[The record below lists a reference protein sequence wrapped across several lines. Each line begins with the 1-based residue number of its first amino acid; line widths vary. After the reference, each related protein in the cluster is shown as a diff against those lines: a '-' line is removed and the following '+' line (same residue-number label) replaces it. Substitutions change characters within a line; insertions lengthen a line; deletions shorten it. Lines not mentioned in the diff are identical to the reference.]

1 MEKRFIE
8 TDYFPLGIVNDKS
21 VSEKQGGGRPPYW
34 EMVFWWTRKPLAGA
48 RAVIAASLLPENV
61 SPDAFKQIVRLDVKT
76 PHRENPVIPESVK
89 EYFEGKKLLDP
100 FAGFGSIPLEA
111 MRLGLD
117 ATAIELLPTAYIF
130 LKAVL
135 EYPAK
140 YGKDE
145 VTVVEEKEV
154 RGRKVRKAKKVRKLV
169 YDVQRW
175 GNWVTERLK
184 EDEDIR
190 ELYDEDV
197 AVYIGTWE
205 VKCPHCERW
214 TPIVGNWW
222 LARVK
227 DSREKYKRLAF
238 MKPVVNGD
246 RVYIEVVDVNS
257 VVGDVSNAKLDGNV
271 IRVGEEAFEV
281 PEPNKYPKKASARC
295 LLCGNEIESVDS
307 EGNVADNGDWYVKWA
322 LKKYHEDDESYAKQ
336 RLMVKVRVVDNDL
349 VFEPCSE
356 EDNKRLE
363 KAKEKVKELVEKGDP
378 DIPKELMPWYQL
390 QPPAN
395 FPPLLYGFKYW
406 IDLFNP
412 RQLLTL
418 VKLVKLIR
426 EVGKKIEE
434 ETIKNGWSK
443 EETKCYAE
451 VVLTYL
457 GIVLIKHVQYNALPT
472 GWNAGFWG
480 ILKIRDVMGLRGITM
495 QWNWIEVN
503 TLKNEIPMSFGG
515 ILSGY
520 ISNALKYLISF
531 SDSAQKQR
539 TLIEVSQSNVKARI
553 ILDDATT
560 LSKLGE
566 EKYDIIVTDPPYAN
580 DVPYTELSDFYYI
593 WLKRVLSDSDGKK
606 LIPCFHVEAFFRKTD
621 YGYEE
626 IPTQWQEFARQEIST
641 NPGRFIDRDD
651 KEDFASKHF
660 ETLFN
665 LAFLSMK
672 SRLKEDGILV
682 TYYAHTSP
690 EAWANLLYAGWKG
703 AKMHI
708 TNALPIVT
716 ESAQRVTGRGKMRL
730 DTSIVVVWRN
740 GVSGT
745 ARINEQSFRLQVIE
759 SAKNKALSLLRL
771 SKHRDYA
778 LRGRDILI
786 GTMGAVLAELTKYED
801 VRDAKGSLSVKDLTE
816 KYVFPMTVEG
826 MFQALAEYYGE
837 GMEFVSIE
845 DPIARYYLLLKA
857 FFGAT
862 ANGGRFERLKVSPN
876 ELIMLKLATGV
887 DASTLVRPSKPS
899 PSTTYLFRK
908 SSSGSEL
915 TFLEPSKA
923 DSKYLASYLEERC
936 VVQSDVVI
944 INSID
949 MFHYLAYLA
958 SKGASPRDYDE
969 IRTRNPRAFD
979 EAKSIALI
987 LSKVLPER
995 DPEKRLADTVLGS
1008 VFGGV

>member
-21 VSEKQGGGRPPYW
+21 ASEKQGGGRPPYW
-34 EMVFWWTRKPLAGA
+34 EMVFWWTRKPLVGA

-61 SPDAFKQIVRLDVKT
+61 SPDAFKQIVRLDAKT
-76 PHRENPVIPESVK
+76 PHRENPAIPESVK
-89 EYFEGKKLLDP
+89 EYFGGKKLLDP

-117 ATAIELLPTAYIF
+117 ATAVELLPTAYIF

-140 YGKDE
+140 YGKEE
-145 VTVVEEKEV
+145 VTVFEGKKEK
-154 RGRKVRKAKKVRKLV
+154 GRKREKPKKKLV

-175 GNWVTERLK
+175 GEWVTERLK

-205 VKCPHCERW
+205 VRCPHCGRW

-227 DSREKYKRLAF
+227 DSSGNYKRLAF

-246 RVYIEVVDVNS
+246 KVDIEVVDVNAI
-257 VVGDVSNAKLDGNV
+257 VGDVSKAKLDGNV

-281 PEPNKYPKKASARC
+281 RDANIQARKSSVEC
-295 LLCGNEIESVDS
+295 LLCGNQIKYVDD
-307 EGNVADNGDWYVKWA
+307 EGKPADSGEWFVKWA
-322 LKKYHEDDESYAKQ
+322 LKKYHEGDERFARQ
-336 RLMVKVRVVDNDL
+336 RLLVKVKVADRDL
-349 VFEPCSE
+349 VFEPCSDG
-356 EDNKRLE
+356 DNAKLE
-363 KAKEKVKELVEKGDP
+363 RAKERVKELIESGDP
-378 DIPKELMPWYQL
+378 DVPTEPVAPYGTVGIGGYL
-390 QPPAN
+390 
-395 FPPLLYGFKYW
+395 FIILYGMTNWYK
-406 IDLFNP
+406 LFNP

-426 EVGKKIEE
+426 EAGKKVEE
-434 ETIKNGWSK
+434 EKVQEGWS
-443 EETKCYAE
+443 EEEAKGYAE
-451 VVLTYL
+451 AVATYL
-457 GIVLIKHVQYNALPT
+457 AIWITNFVRYNSIVTCWDATY
-472 GWNAGFWG
+472 WG
-480 ILKIRDVMGLRGITM
+480 QLKVKQSLSMRGIAM
-495 QWNWIEVN
+495 MWNWCEFDCILGLESFEQYSIRSLSYLSSNLHNPQSLSSFIE
-503 TLKNEIPMSFGG
+503 TE
-515 ILSGY
+515 
-520 ISNALKYLISF
+520 
-531 SDSAQKQR
+531 
-539 TLIEVSQSNVKARI
+539 QSNGKAKVS
-553 ILDDATT
+553 LDDATS
-560 LSKLGE
+560 LSKLND
-566 EKYDIIVTDPPYAN
+566 EKYDIIVTDPPYAD
-580 DVPYTELSDFYYI
+580 DVPYTELSDFYYV
-593 WLKRVLSDSDGKK
+593 WLKRALSDSDGKR
-606 LIPCFHVEAFFRKTD
+606 LIPRFHPEAFFRETD
-621 YGYEE
+621 SGFEDTP
-626 IPTQWQEFARQEIST
+626 IPTQWQEFARREIST
-641 NPGRFIDRDD
+641 NPGRFLD
-651 KEDFASKHF
+651 KPNRNEFASKHF
-660 ETLFN
+660 EDLFN

-672 SRLKEDGILV
+672 SRLKEGGILV
-682 TYYAHTSP
+682 TYYAHTSN

-703 AKMHI
+703 AKMHV
-708 TNALPIVT
+708 TNAFPIVT

-730 DTSIVVVWRN
+730 DTSIVVVWRD

-745 ARINEQSFRLQVIE
+745 ARINDQSFRLNVIE

-801 VRDAKGSLSVKDLTE
+801 IRDAKGSIDTKVLTDN
-816 KYVFPMTVEG
+816 YVFPMTVEA

-862 ANGGRFERLKVSPN
+862 ANGGRFERLKVSTN

-887 DASTLVRPSKPS
+887 DASTLIRAKKLS
-899 PSTTYLFRK
+899 PNTTYLFK
-908 SSSGSEL
+908 KVSSGSEL

-923 DSKYLASYLEERC
+923 DSKYLASYLEERGI
-936 VVQSDVVI
+936 VQNEVVI
-944 INSID
+944 TNPID

-958 SKGASPRDYDE
+958 SKGASPRDYE
-969 IRTRNPRAFD
+969 EVRTHNPRAFD

-987 LSKVLPER
+987 LSKVLPDT

>member
-1 MEKRFIE
+1 MEKKFIE

-34 EMVFWWTRKPLAGA
+34 EMVFWWTRKPLVGA

-61 SPDAFKQIVRLDVKT
+61 SPDAFKSIVRLDAKT
-76 PHRENPVIPESVK
+76 PHRENPIIPESVK

-111 MRLGLD
+111 MRLRLD
-117 ATAIELLPTAYIF
+117 ATAVELLPTAYVF

-135 EYPAK
+135 QYPAK
-140 YGKDE
+140 YGK
-145 VTVVEEKEV
+145 EEISVIEETEKN
-154 RGRKVRKAKKVRKLV
+154 GRKIKKAKRVKRLV

-175 GNWVTERLK
+175 GNWITERLR

-227 DSREKYKRLAF
+227 DSSGKYKRLAF

-246 RVYIEVVDVNS
+246 RVDIEVVDVNA
-257 VVGDVSNAKLDGNV
+257 VVGDVSKAKLDGNV
-271 IRVGEEAFEV
+271 IRVGDKAFEV
-281 PEPNKYPKKASARC
+281 PEPNKYPKRASARC
-295 LLCGNEIESVDS
+295 LFCGNEIESVDS
-307 EGNVADNGDWYVKWA
+307 EGNVADSGEWYVKWA
-322 LKKYHEDDESYAKQ
+322 LKKYHEGDESYARQ
-336 RLMVKVRVVDNDL
+336 RLMVKVRIVDNDL
-349 VFEPCSE
+349 VFEPCDE
-356 EDNKRLE
+356 EDNKKLE
-363 KAKEKVKELVEKGDP
+363 KAKEKVRELTEKGDP
-378 DIPKELMPWYQL
+378 DIPNELMPWYQL

-426 EVGKKIEE
+426 EAGKKVEE
-434 ETIKNGWSK
+434 EKIKDGWSK
-443 EETKCYAE
+443 EEAKDYAE
-451 VVLTYL
+451 TVATFLSVALCKYAD
-457 GIVLIKHVQYNALPT
+457 YNSLCA
-472 GWNAGFWG
+472 GWNQSL
-480 ILKIRDVMGLRGITM
+480 IMGHTLSMRGITM
-495 QWNWIEVN
+495 MWNFFEENPVTKWTGSLFRNFEAISAIITYLTSAIHNPQTLSSFIE
-503 TLKNEIPMSFGG
+503 T
-515 ILSGY
+515 
-520 ISNALKYLISF
+520 
-531 SDSAQKQR
+531 
-539 TLIEVSQSNVKARI
+539 TQSNGKTKV
-553 ILDDATT
+553 ILDDATS
-560 LSKLGE
+560 LSKLNE

-580 DVPYTELSDFYYI
+580 DVPYTELSDFYYV
-593 WLKRVLSDSDGKK
+593 WLKRALSDSDGKK
-606 LIPCFHVEAFFRKTD
+606 LTPRFYPEAFFRKTD
-621 YGYEE
+621 FGYEE
-626 IPTQWQEFARQEIST
+626 IPTQWQEFARREIST
-641 NPGRFIDRDD
+641 NPGRFMDRDD
-651 KEDFASKHF
+651 KEEFATKHF
-660 ETLFN
+660 GNLFN
-665 LAFLSMK
+665 LTFLSMK
-672 SRLKEDGILV
+672 SRLKKDGILV

-708 TNALPIVT
+708 TNAFPIVT

-730 DTSIVVVWRN
+730 DTSIIVVWRN

-745 ARINEQSFRLQVIE
+745 ARINEQSFRLKVIE
-759 SAKNKALSLLRL
+759 SAKNKALSLLKL

-801 VRDAKGSLSVKDLTE
+801 IRDAKGSITVKDLTE

-837 GMEFVSIE
+837 GMQFANIE
-845 DPIARYYLLLKA
+845 DAIARYYLLLKA

-862 ANGGRFERLKVSPN
+862 ANGGKFERLKVSPN

-887 DASTLVRPSKPS
+887 DASILIRPTRPSPN
-899 PSTTYLFRK
+899 TTYLFKK

-923 DSKYLASYLEERC
+923 DSKYLSSYLEERGII
-936 VVQSDVVI
+936 QSDNLVI
-944 INSID
+944 ASSID
-949 MFHYLAYLA
+949 MFHYLSYLA
-958 SKGASPRDYDE
+958 SKGASSRDYE
-969 IRTRNPRAFD
+969 EVRTHNPRAFD

-987 LSKVLPER
+987 LSKVLPDR
-995 DPEKRLADTVLGS
+995 DPEKRIADTVLGS
-1008 VFGGV
+1008 VFGGF